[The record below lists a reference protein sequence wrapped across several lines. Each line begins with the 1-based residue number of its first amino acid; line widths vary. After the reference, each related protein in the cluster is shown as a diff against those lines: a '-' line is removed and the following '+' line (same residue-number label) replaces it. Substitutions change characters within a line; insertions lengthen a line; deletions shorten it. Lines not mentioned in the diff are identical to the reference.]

1 MIPFKEVNRV
11 MKKKELANL
20 IDISFRLAG
29 NKATVILADRSERY
43 RLSKTRPRRGYSI
56 SIKDMLIP
64 PSKEEL
70 LKKAHDDVREI
81 EEQYKNGL
89 ITDGERYNKVVD
101 IWAEVT
107 DRIADEMLR
116 DLGYRKSH

>member
-1 MIPFKEVNRV
+1 M
-11 MKKKELANL
+11 
-20 IDISFRLAG
+20 
-29 NKATVILADRSERY
+29 
-43 RLSKTRPRRGYSI
+43 
-56 SIKDMLIP
+56 
-64 PSKEEL
+64 

-107 DRIADEMLR
+107 DRIADRNARRFGHGEGHR
-116 DLGYRKSH
+116 RARS

>member
-1 MIPFKEVNRV
+1 M
-11 MKKKELANL
+11 
-20 IDISFRLAG
+20 AG
-29 NKATVILADRSERY
+29 NKATVIFADRLKDIGFRNA
-43 RLSKTRPRRGYSI
+43 TRAGISI
-56 SIKDMLIP
+56 SIKDMMIP

-101 IWAEVT
+101 IWA
-107 DRIADEMLR
+107 RGHR
-116 DLGYRKSH
+116 PYRR